1 MYEKNPFNDWYL
13 LSLITCDLLLQTNIV
28 MDQKDLEHAIM
39 VVVSS
44 PWGDVYCGMLNGD
57 IAAYDVNVC
66 TVN

>member
-1 MYEKNPFNDWYL
+1 MK
-13 LSLITCDLLLQTNIV
+13 TNIV